1 MKSIKQYDGG
11 GVDPEDKE
19 MLDIL
24 EEQELRLYLCTHCV
38 RVYPKYEMCKGE
50 KICAD
55 CSCAIQDE
63 KFLFD
68 MGHYET
74 ETDESPE
81 PQKPEY

>member
-55 CSCAIQDE
+55 CSCALQEE

-68 MGHYET
+68 MGHYE
-74 ETDESPE
+74 EEDFDEDGNIIE
-81 PQKPEY
+81 MY